1 MFSDQDEDVVIFE
14 LAVFLKKHPHMY
26 LECVP
31 MPKEV
36 GELAPIY
43 FKVKHATWH
52 NYEHTEDHYLC

>member
-1 MFSDQDEDVVIFE
+1 MFSERDEDAVIFE
-14 LAVFLKKHPHMY
+14 LAVYLKKHPHMY

-43 FKVKHATWH
+43 FKVSKNAFM
-52 NYEHTEDHYLC
+52 LL